1 MILSRPGR
9 TNNLLVYPIPIPSQ
23 PRQHCSLSICT
34 QEGLSVTRPSALGMS
49 DPVIESQE
57 IKETQEFP
65 RIQNVEGG
73 EEDERGEGS
82 EGDDEKR

>member
-1 MILSRPGR
+1 
-9 TNNLLVYPIPIPSQ
+9 
-23 PRQHCSLSICT
+23 
-34 QEGLSVTRPSALGMS
+34 MS

-57 IKETQEFP
+57 IKETQKFP
-65 RIQNVEGG
+65 SIQNVEGG